1 MALVRYISYL
11 IGIALVTW
19 LLTRIEIASPGSLKL
34 QVFTYS
40 GDTLGTS
47 EYSPIELIQP
57 GMLIICG
64 LLCAWVAAYYPTQ
77 RPIAFAFGGLAL
89 AFLIRELDFFLDRY
103 VADNFWQAMMAIVAA
118 LIITYTYRHRRRF
131 RIAWLRLW
139 PSPALTLLFAGAT
152 IQFAFVRLVG
162 HEPLW
167 MAILGD
173 DYLRVIKLAV
183 EEFIELM
190 GYFLWLIGTIEYVF
204 QVRVIATREPQP
216 LAARQRAGR
225 KPKSKGRF

>member
-11 IGIALVTW
+11 LGIALVTW
-19 LLTRIEIASPGSLKL
+19 LLTQIEIASPGGLKL
-34 QVFTYS
+34 QVFTHS
-40 GDTLGTS
+40 GDALGTS
-47 EYSPIELIQP
+47 EYSPVEIIQP
-57 GMLIICG
+57 AMLVICG
-64 LLCAWVAAYYPTQ
+64 LLYAWVARHYPSQ
-77 RPIAFAFGGLAL
+77 RPIAFVFGGLAL

-103 VADNFWQAMMAIVAA
+103 VVDNFWQAMVALVLS
-118 LIITYTYRHRRRF
+118 LIIAYTYRHRRRF
-131 RIAWLRLW
+131 RIAWFRLW
-139 PSPALTLLFAGAT
+139 PSPGLTLLFAGAT

-167 MAILGD
+167 MAMLGD
-173 DYLRVIKLAV
+173 DYLRIIKLAV

-216 LAARQRAGR
+216 VVAKQRAR
-225 KPKSKGRF
+225 RQPKPKGRY